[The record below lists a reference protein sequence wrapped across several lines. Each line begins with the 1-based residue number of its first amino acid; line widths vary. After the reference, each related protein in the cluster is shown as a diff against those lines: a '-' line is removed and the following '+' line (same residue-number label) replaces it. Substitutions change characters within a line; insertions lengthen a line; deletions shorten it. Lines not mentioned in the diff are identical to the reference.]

1 MSLGLLVPL
10 FCSIPLLNLLIFWS
24 EAFKKPLG
32 EILLSRRSFIFVF
45 LFVMTERSFRYYTKK
60 TCILYKNEVL
70 ISWMRDSCSSF
81 FLTREFAA
89 FTAYYHKNWENCWV
103 LESGSLTN
111 GTASVSEFA
120 EGKQNYRKVDHF
132 TTWLFGI
139 FQKVWLFY
147 PECLSQK
154 IFTLFLPSCRVQ
166 VQLVLFRAFL
176 LHWVV
181 SKSQGWCFYNIFL
194 LNSANG
200 ISVKPMFAEFKK
212 IFFFTILF
220 VRKRVWSFA

>member
-10 FCSIPLLNLLIFWS
+10 FCSPYHYWIFWFFGLNLQKATRWNPSFQKVLHFCIFVCNDWKEFPLL
-24 EAFKKPLG
+24 
-32 EILLSRRSFIFVF
+32 
-45 LFVMTERSFRYYTKK
+45 YQK

-103 LESGSLTN
+103 LEPGSLTN

-132 TTWLFGI
+132 TNWLFGI

-154 IFTLFLPSCRVQ
+154 IFTLFFPSCRVQ

-181 SKSQGWCFYNIFL
+181 SKSQGWCF
-194 LNSANG
+194 
-200 ISVKPMFAEFKK
+200 K
-212 IFFFTILF
+212 IFFSQFCERNFGETH
-220 VRKRVWSFA
+220 VCGV